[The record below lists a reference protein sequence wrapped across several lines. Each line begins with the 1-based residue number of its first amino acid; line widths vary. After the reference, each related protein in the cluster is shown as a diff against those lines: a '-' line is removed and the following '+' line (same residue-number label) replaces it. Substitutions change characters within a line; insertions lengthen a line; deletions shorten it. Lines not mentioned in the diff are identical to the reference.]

1 MPRTRVRER
10 RSTVAISWNSSQ
22 GPTLGVEWEL
32 QLIDAQTRLL
42 RQDADLVLS
51 GLTGV
56 GASGEHPHIRRELM
70 QSTVEIVTGICSTV
84 SEARADL
91 DKNIAELQRSADN
104 HGIVLACAGT
114 HPLSSWRDAKMTSL
128 KRYAEIREQ
137 MQWLARRVQT
147 FGVHVHVGLRD
158 GGKVIPIIN
167 ALASYLPHFLALT
180 ASSPFREGEATG
192 LASTRAVIF
201 GDLPTAG
208 PPHRLSNWGEFEEY
222 MDTLLRARTIH
233 SIKEVWWDIRP
244 HADLGT
250 VEIRMFDGLPTGR
263 EVAMVAALSQSLVQL
278 FDSQLDR
285 GYQLP
290 SPSSWVVRDNKWRA
304 TRYGLDATVITDES
318 GATAPLRDEVYELV
332 RELEPIAD
340 RLGCLEELQVA
351 SEVLEYGASY
361 ERQRA
366 ILAYSG
372 DLTGVID
379 ALVTEFAEDR
389 FVIPGEGGHGR

>member
-1 MPRTRVRER
+1 M
-10 RSTVAISWNSSQ
+10 AISWNSSR
-22 GPTLGVEWEL
+22 GPTLGVEWEV
-32 QLIDAQTRLL
+32 QLIDAQSKLL
-42 RQDADLVLS
+42 RQDAEEVVAGLPGLDGS
-51 GLTGV
+51 GV
-56 GASGEHPHIRRELM
+56 HPNIRHELM

-84 SEARADL
+84 TEARADL
-91 DKNIAELQRSADN
+91 EKTIAELQRSAEN

-114 HPLSSWRDAKMTSL
+114 HPVSSWRDAKMSSI
-128 KRYAEIREQ
+128 KRYAEIVEQ
-137 MQWLARRVQT
+137 MQWLARRIQT

-158 GGKVIPIIN
+158 GGKAIPIVN

-180 ASSPFREGEATG
+180 ASSPFWNGEDTG

-222 MDTLLRARTIH
+222 MDTLLRARTIS

-250 VEIRMFDGLPTGR
+250 VEIRMFDGVPTAR
-263 EVAMVAALSQSLVQL
+263 EVAMVAALSQSLVTL
-278 FDSQLDR
+278 FDAQLDR

-332 RELEPIAD
+332 RELEPVAE
-340 RLGCLEELQVA
+340 RLGCLDELQVA
-351 SEVLEYGASY
+351 SEVLEHGASY

-366 ILAYSG
+366 ILADVG

-389 FVIPGEGGHGR
+389 FVIPGEGGHGRK

>member
-1 MPRTRVRER
+1 
-10 RSTVAISWNSSQ
+10 VAISWNSSR
-22 GPTLGVEWEL
+22 GPTLGVEWEV
-32 QLIDAQTRLL
+32 QLIDAQSKLL
-42 RQDADLVLS
+42 RQDAVEVVA
-51 GLTGV
+51 GLPGLD
-56 GASGEHPHIRRELM
+56 GNGEHPNIRHELM
-70 QSTVEIVTGICSTV
+70 QSTVEVVTGICSTV

-91 DKNIAELQRSADN
+91 ELTIAELQRSAEN

-114 HPLSSWRDAKMTSL
+114 HPVSSWRNARMSSI
-128 KRYAEIREQ
+128 KRYTEIVEQ
-137 MQWLARRVQT
+137 MQWLARRIQT

-158 GGKVIPIIN
+158 GGKAIPIVN

-180 ASSPFREGEATG
+180 ASSPFWDGEDTG
-192 LASTRAVIF
+192 LASTRAIIF

-222 MDTLLRARTIH
+222 MDTLLRAGTIR

-244 HADLGT
+244 HPDLGT
-250 VEIRMFDGLPTGR
+250 VEIRMFDGVPTAR

-278 FDSQLDR
+278 FDAQLDR

-318 GATAPLRDEVYELV
+318 GATAPLRDELYELV
-332 RELEPIAD
+332 RELEPVAE
-340 RLGCLEELQVA
+340 RLGCLDELKVA

-366 ILAYSG
+366 ILAQVG
-372 DLTGVID
+372 EMTGVVD

-389 FVIPGEGGHGR
+389 FVIPGEGGHGRK

>member
-1 MPRTRVRER
+1 
-10 RSTVAISWNSSQ
+10 VAISWNSSQ
-22 GPTLGVEWEL
+22 GPTLGVEWEV

-42 RQDADLVLS
+42 RQDADLVLA

-91 DKNIAELQRSADN
+91 KKNIAELQRSAAN

-114 HPLSSWRDAKMTSL
+114 HPLSNWRDAKLTPL
-128 KRYAEIREQ
+128 KRYAEIVEQ

-158 GGKVIPIIN
+158 GGKVIPIVN

-180 ASSPFREGEATG
+180 ASSPFRDGESTG

-208 PPHRLSNWGEFEEY
+208 PPHRLSDWGEFEEY

-250 VEIRMFDGLPTGR
+250 IEIRMFDGLPTAR

-318 GATAPLRDEVYELV
+318 GTTAPLRDEVYELV
-332 RELEPIAD
+332 RELEPVAD
-340 RLGCLEELQVA
+340 RLGCLEELRVA

-366 ILAYSG
+366 ILAHIG

-389 FVIPGEGGHGR
+389 FVIPGEGGHGRK